1 MTRSAL
7 GLGLALALLAP
18 AVSAATF
25 DAAGYL
31 VAAKDAVVVHSLE
44 SEAEVECADGCSFEL
59 MASDAELALAGT
71 HWARFTAQ
79 QGVLEV
85 PLELPAATGS
95 YRASAWLRHARVW
108 ARVVLEHEGSE
119 RGTEVAY
126 LFPSGRVT
134 SDGWVELVSNP
145 FSVTGAELTRATLR
159 LSGTDADLDAIEVV
173 PNGKYDAGHACSG
186 AFDPV
191 CGPEALCI
199 GERCQQGA
207 RFVPPLPPASVK
219 KSVAEYLMARVQLFF
234 GGKRSRADYM
244 PAALSEMQKMLAAE
258 TPWQYWSAFAQGVRL
273 LDDWHTGFRSGLDS
287 VGSARRLGVC
297 FIEGDA
303 DLTQTVWPS
312 QAGWAD
318 VLVSHVG
325 PDDNTLGLLP
335 GDRLVAVDGMHPL
348 EWARSLRSVNF
359 RDHSATDP
367 DVDAEYAEGLAS
379 LIASFAK
386 VISVIRC
393 DPSGP
398 SCSST
403 IETIPVT
410 DLPVSGSR
418 PSCDNRPFYHLK
430 NPPEGSP
437 GSITQQHH
445 VPFVPWREEVVD
457 SLPGESIYGMT
468 FDNLY
473 GTSQGLTPYFKESNQ
488 FFKDNARGVILD
500 HRAGN
505 GGTLDAP
512 EAITELVRAPFDLAV
527 GPTFITVA
535 GDDGPKNA
543 SEGLARFESLS
554 KYPSQVYQVG
564 SDSYDASLPVAL
576 IIHRD
581 GSASDYLP
589 LGMKG
594 APNVR
599 IFGPHQTAGAFSSF
613 YEFSYWSRIG
623 FQLASGDTITFEGE
637 TLIGKGV
644 LPDVIVQHTQTSL
657 LAGQDAPYDA
667 ALAWVRGNL
676 K

>member
-1 MTRSAL
+1 MKRVGWTFGA
-7 GLGLALALLAP
+7 ALALIGQT
-18 AVSAATF
+18 AAAGSF
-25 DAAGYL
+25 DASGYF
-31 VAAKDAVVVHSLE
+31 VAADDAVVVHSLE
-44 SEAEVECADGCSFEL
+44 SESEVECADGCTFEL
-59 MASDAELALAGT
+59 MASDAELALAGQ
-71 HWARFTAQ
+71 HWGRFSAQ

-85 PLELPAATGS
+85 PLELPAVDGS

-108 ARVVLEHEGSE
+108 ARVVLENDGSE

-145 FSVTGAELTRATLR
+145 FSVTGGELTRATLR
-159 LSGTDADLDAIEVV
+159 LTGSDADLDAIEIV
-173 PNGKYDAGHACSG
+173 PDAKYDAGHACSG
-186 AFDPV
+186 AFDPI
-191 CGPEALCI
+191 CGPEALCV
-199 GERCQQGA
+199 GERCREGA
-207 RFVPPLPPASVK
+207 RFVPPLPPAAVK

-244 PAALSEMQKMLAAE
+244 PAALSEMQQMLSAQ
-258 TPWQYWSAFAQGVRL
+258 TPWQYWSAFARGVRL

-287 VGSARRLGVC
+287 VASPRRLGVC
-297 FIEGDA
+297 FIEGHA
-303 DLTQTVWPS
+303 DLSQTVWPS
-312 QAGWAD
+312 QAGFAD

-325 PDDNTLGLLP
+325 PDDNTLGLVP

-348 EWARSLRSVNF
+348 EWARSLRPVNF

-386 VISVIRC
+386 VISVVRC
-393 DPSGP
+393 DPVGLT
-398 SCSST
+398 CAST
-403 IETIPVT
+403 IETIAVS
-410 DLPVSGSR
+410 DLPLSGST
-418 PSCDNRPFYHLK
+418 PSCDNRPSYHLK

-437 GSITQQHH
+437 GSITEQHH
-445 VPFVPWREEVVD
+445 VPFTPWRDELVD
-457 SLPGESIYGMT
+457 SKPGESIYGMT

-512 EAITELVRAPFDLAV
+512 EAITELVRAPFALAV
-527 GPTFITVA
+527 GPTFITIA
-535 GDDGPKNA
+535 GDDGPKDTA
-543 SEGLARFESLS
+543 EGLARFASLS
-554 KYPSQVYQVG
+554 KYASQVYQVG
-564 SDSYDASLPVAL
+564 SDSYDPTLPVAL

-599 IFGPHQTAGAFSSF
+599 IFGPHETAGAFSSF
-613 YEFSYWSRIG
+613 YTFSYWSRIG
-623 FQLASGDTITFEGE
+623 FQLASGDTITFEGD

-644 LPDVIVQHTQTSL
+644 EPDVIVQHTQTSL
-657 LAGQDAPYDA
+657 LSGHDAPYDA